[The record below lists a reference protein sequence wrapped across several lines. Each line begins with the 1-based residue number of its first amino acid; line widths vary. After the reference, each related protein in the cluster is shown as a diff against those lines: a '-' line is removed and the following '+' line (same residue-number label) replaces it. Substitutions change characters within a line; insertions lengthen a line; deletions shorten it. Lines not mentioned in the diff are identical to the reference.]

1 MSKFLFEAADKDGIV
16 KHGEFEAFSSESVI
30 KHLEAENLIP
40 ISVKM
45 VGGKKDG
52 MSSALSST
60 FFESVTPLD
69 RIMFIRNLA
78 VSTRAGL
85 NIIEA
90 LDIMIADTSK
100 KIMKDILQAAKS
112 NLQAG
117 LPLYRTFEEY
127 QEYFPVVFTGMIKA
141 GESSGDLDNILNEL
155 ADNLVKEF
163 NLMKKVKS
171 ALTYPALLLVVTIL
185 IVIGL
190 IVFVVPKMAQSFKL
204 SGAELPAT
212 TQLMIS
218 IGNVITYSP
227 ILDMVVLA
235 GLYFGS
241 TYFMKTS
248 FGKRAILRVIMKTP
262 VASELFKKIAL
273 VRFTRTLSG
282 LLKSG
287 TPIIEALRLS
297 SDSTGN
303 EFYKIAILESM
314 RKIKSGIELSKTLS
328 DYPHLF
334 PRFLVGL
341 MSVGEKTGT
350 MDNILKT
357 FSSFY
362 DDEVDNSLKSF
373 VSLVEP
379 LMLLIMGGVVGLIA
393 ISVLSP
399 IYQLVSGGAH

>member
-1 MSKFLFEAADKDGIV
+1 MSKYLYEAADREGIV

-45 VGGKKDG
+45 MGGKKSG
-52 MSSALSST
+52 AASALSLT

-78 VSTRAGL
+78 VSTKAGL

-100 KIMKDILQAAKS
+100 KVMKDILQAAKS

-127 QEYFPVVFTGMIKA
+127 QEYFPAVFTGMIKA
-141 GESSGDLDNILNEL
+141 GESSGELDNTLSDL
-155 ADNLVKEF
+155 ADNLAREF

-171 ALTYPALLLVVTIL
+171 ALTYPALLLVVTVL
-185 IVIGL
+185 IVIML
-190 IVFVVPKMAQSFKL
+190 IVFVVPKMAQSFRL

-212 TQLMIS
+212 TKLMIS
-218 IGNVITYSP
+218 IGDVITYSP
-227 ILDMVVLA
+227 ILDIAVLA
-235 GLYFGS
+235 GLYFGFN
-241 TYFMKTS
+241 YFRKTS
-248 FGKRAILRVIMKTP
+248 FGKRIIMKILMKTP
-262 VASELFKKIAL
+262 VANELIKKIAL

-282 LLKSG
+282 LTASG
-287 TPIIEALRLS
+287 TPIVEALRLS
-297 SDSTGN
+297 ADSTGN

-314 RKIKSGIELSKTLS
+314 RKIKSGIELSKTLN
-328 DYPHLF
+328 DYPNLF

-341 MSVGEKTGT
+341 MAVGEKTGT
-350 MDNILKT
+350 IDNILKT

-362 DDEVDNSLKSF
+362 DEEVDNSLKSF

-379 LMLLIMGGVVGLIA
+379 LMLLVMGGVVALIA
-393 ISVLSP
+393 VSVLSP
-399 IYQLVSGGAH
+399 IYQLVSGGAK